1 MDPYRLSHPEELL
14 EAYSLGVLDEE
25 EASEVDSHMGFCSRC
40 RFSVGRLQSVAASL
54 AQSID
59 QLAPPPSVQAR
70 LMSTIP
76 GPGSAP
82 RQHSRVTRRER
93 PLSVLRL
100 KRALLPLAAI
110 LIAGLFSAN
119 LVATVLLSGQV
130 NEIQEQGTTLK
141 RLEKLAANEAQVI
154 QSLNQLREFASYWLV
169 DSQNLPLVLAPPS
182 SKGQS
187 EGLLLVAEDGRRAML
202 MVAGMKVLPEPLS
215 YQVMLKRQ
223 HQNPLWVGQLKVDST
238 GRGNVALHIPNEP
251 LFAFD
256 KIMLTA
262 DADEVRDVGKDGM
275 VLEGQIIAQ
284 NLSK

>member
-14 EAYSLGVLDEE
+14 EAYSLGILDEG
-25 EASEVDSHMGFCSRC
+25 EASEVESHMGFCSRC
-40 RFSVGRLQSVAASL
+40 RFSAGRLQSVAASL

-76 GPGSAP
+76 GSAP
-82 RQHSRVTRRER
+82 RQHSRETRRER
-93 PLSVLRL
+93 PLRVLRL

-119 LVATVLLSGQV
+119 LVATVLLNGQV
-130 NEIQEQGTTLK
+130 DELQEQGTTLK
-141 RLEKLAANEAQVI
+141 RLEKLAADEAQVI

-169 DSQNLPLVLAPPS
+169 DSKNLPLVLAPPG

-223 HQNPLWVGQLKVDST
+223 DQSPLWVGQLKVDST
-238 GRGNVALHIPNEP
+238 GRGNVALYIPNGP

-256 KIMLTA
+256 KVMLTA